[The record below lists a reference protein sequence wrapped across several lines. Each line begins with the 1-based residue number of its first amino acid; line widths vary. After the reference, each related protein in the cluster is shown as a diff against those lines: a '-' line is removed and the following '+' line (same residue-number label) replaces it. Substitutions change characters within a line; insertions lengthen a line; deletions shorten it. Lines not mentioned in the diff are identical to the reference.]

1 MNLSVGKVVSVT
13 GSSSSATLEVTELE
27 GDKRTL
33 LKNLG
38 ETPLGKEGDILAYR
52 ITFGETDFIY
62 NLTHGTCSR
71 PTTRF
76 LDSASALALMAA
88 FLLVGLM
95 VKIAMALAIC
105 SMASLLLHFLYER
118 PFHGKALIRAQSL
131 ADEYRDHVVRSRED
145 RSFLPAA

>member
-1 MNLSVGKVVSVT
+1 MNLSVGRVVSVT
-13 GSSSSATLEVTELE
+13 GSGSGATLELTGLE
-27 GDKRTL
+27 GAERTFI
-33 LKNLG
+33 KNLG
-38 ETPLGKEGDILAYR
+38 DTPLGKEGDILAYHIR
-52 ITFGETDFIY
+52 GETQFIY
-62 NLTHGTCSR
+62 NLTDGTYSR

-76 LDSASALALMAA
+76 LDGASALALMAA

-105 SMASLLLHFLYER
+105 SMASLLFHFLYER
-118 PFHGKALIRAQSL
+118 PNHRKALIRAQGL